1 MSRQSR
7 VLFAMVASMFLGY
20 MPWYGF
26 SAVSPH
32 LVREFGLTPQQ
43 TGAILSAFQL
53 GYVATVIVS
62 GMLADRFGNKRV
74 LVCATLATAV
84 FSTLFP
90 LLSTGFTS
98 ILALRLATGLS
109 AGAIYA
115 PGMALLSS
123 WFPPERRGMAIGAYT
138 AALTASYAGGYLVA
152 SPVAAA
158 FSWRLGI
165 LCISLP
171 VFAASLILVL
181 FVPNSPHSPR
191 MAADLPE
198 NGPAPSLFPRGA
210 KAPLLLTLGYF
221 GHMWELYA
229 FWGWVGPFLVAC
241 ALKAGWAAPRA
252 ESFSGVASAGI
263 ILSGSLA
270 VAGIGF
276 MSDRLGR
283 RRTII
288 LSGLASSTAEF
299 LFGFLHGAPLSATV
313 GVGSWIGFWCVAD
326 SAVYKAG
333 LSETVSP
340 RHRGTALGLQSA
352 IGYLAT
358 VLSPLLFGWVLGNG
372 LPGLGETT
380 RWGLAFALLGAG
392 SLLAPAAMFFF
403 PEEKRPAAGRPLDTN
418 QPNPERRDDPW
429 RKRGVLS
436 GSR

>member
-1 MSRQSR
+1 MTQPTRIL
-7 VLFAMVASMFLGY
+7 VAMVASMFFGY

-32 LVREFGLTPQQ
+32 LVREFGLAPQQ
-43 TGAILSAFQL
+43 TGAILSVFQL

-62 GMLADRFGNKRV
+62 GLLADRFGKKRV
-74 LVCATLATAV
+74 LVGATLATAV

-90 LLSTGFTS
+90 LLSTGFGS

-115 PGMALLSS
+115 PGMALLSA
-123 WFPPERRGMAIGAYT
+123 WFPPEKRGMAIGAYT

-152 SPVAAA
+152 SPMAAA
-158 FSWRLGI
+158 FSWRLGF

-171 VFAASLILVL
+171 VFAAAFLLWR
-181 FVPNSPHSPR
+181 FVTEAPPTSRTTAETTGLPYGRKSPW
-191 MAADLPE
+191 
-198 NGPAPSLFPRGA
+198 FPQGI
-210 KAPLLLTLGYF
+210 KAPLLLTVGYF

-229 FWGWVGPFLVAC
+229 FWGWIGPFLAAC
-241 ALKAGWAAPRA
+241 ALQAGWTAPHA

-270 VAGIGF
+270 VAGVGLL
-276 MSDRLGR
+276 SDRIGR
-283 RRTII
+283 RRTIL
-288 LSGLASSTAEF
+288 LSGLAGGVAEF
-299 LFGFLHGAPLSATV
+299 LFGFLHGAPLPATL

-340 RHRGTALGLQSA
+340 EHRGTALGFQSA

-358 VLSPLLFGWVLGNG
+358 VPSPLLFGWILGTG
-372 LPGLGETT
+372 SLRLGETA
-380 RWGLAFALLGAG
+380 RWGLAFSLLGAG
-392 SLLAPAAMFFF
+392 ALLAPAAMSIF
-403 PEEKRPAAGRPLDTN
+403 PEANRAC
-418 QPNPERRDDPW
+418 RRQ
-429 RKRGVLS
+429 VS
-436 GSR
+436 GCSSNRN

>member
-1 MSRQSR
+1 MTQPSRI
-7 VLFAMVASMFLGY
+7 LTAMVASMFFGY

-26 SAVSPH
+26 SAVSSH

-53 GYVATVIVS
+53 GYVVTVIIS

-74 LVCATLATAV
+74 LLWATLATAV

-90 LLSTGFTS
+90 LLSSGFKS

-115 PGMALLSS
+115 PGMALLAE
-123 WFPPERRGMAIGAYT
+123 WFPSQKRGMAIGAYT

-171 VFAASLILVL
+171 VFFAAFILFR
-181 FVPNSPHSPR
+181 FVPDASPVLQSPAER
-191 MAADLPE
+191 PE
-198 NGPAPSLFPRGA
+198 GFKVRRPAWFPGGI
-210 KAPLLLTLGYF
+210 KAPFLLTLGYF

-229 FWGWVGPFLVAC
+229 FWGWIGPFLVAC
-241 ALKAGWAAPRA
+241 ALRAGWTAHRA
-252 ESFSGVASAGI
+252 ESFSGVASAVI

-270 VAGIGF
+270 VAGIGLL
-276 MSDRLGR
+276 SDRIGR
-283 RRTII
+283 RRTI
-288 LSGLASSTAEF
+288 LMAGMASSTAEF
-299 LFGFLHGAPLSATV
+299 LFGFLHGASLPATL

-333 LSETVSP
+333 LSEIVSP
-340 RHRGTALGLQSA
+340 ARRGTALGFQSA

-358 VLSPLLFGWVLGNG
+358 VLSPLCFGWILGSES
-372 LPGLGETT
+372 LHLGETA
-380 RWGLAFALLGAG
+380 RWGVAFSLLGAG
-392 SLLAPAAMFFF
+392 ALLAPAAMFLF
-403 PEEKRPAAGRPLDTN
+403 PEGKSVCGEQAFTCRSNRN
-418 QPNPERRDDPW
+418 
-429 RKRGVLS
+429 
-436 GSR
+436 